1 MELWQR
7 KKLIVICL
15 VVFVCLGLSLWQSTP
30 VKLVEGVLPT
40 GQEIAPA
47 EKKGLTVYVS
57 GEVVNPGMY
66 ELPAGSRAK
75 DAIEKAGGLTEAANV
90 NKVNL
95 AKKCKDGMQVNVPAL
110 TVKQANT
117 KSRQGSTRL
126 TGSAV
131 QRAMQENQAVSGI
144 VNINTAD
151 LVSLETL
158 PGVGEA
164 TAKQIIDYR
173 EQHRFNKIEEIM
185 KVNGIGP
192 VKFAKMKD
200 FLAV

>member
-15 VVFVCLGLSLWQSTP
+15 VVLVCLGLSLWQSTP
-30 VKLVEGVLPT
+30 AKLGEGALPT
-40 GQEIAPA
+40 GQEPVPA

-57 GEVVNPGMY
+57 GAVVHPGMY
-66 ELPAGSRAK
+66 ELPVGSRAT
-75 DAIEKAGGLTEAANV
+75 DAIEKAGGFTQEANV

-110 TVKQANT
+110 TVKQRNT
-117 KSRQGSTRL
+117 KSSQASTRL
-126 TGSAV
+126 TGSAG
-131 QRAMQENQAVSGI
+131 QLSTQENQAVSGM
-144 VNINTAD
+144 VNLNTAD

-158 PGVGEA
+158 PGVGEV
-164 TAKQIIDYR
+164 TAKQILDYR
-173 EQHRFNKIEEIM
+173 EKHRFTKIEDIM

-192 VKFAKMKD
+192 AKFAKMKD
-200 FLAV
+200 FLEV

>member
-15 VVFVCLGLSLWQSTP
+15 VVLVCLGLSLWQSTP

-40 GQEIAPA
+40 GQEMAPA

-57 GEVVNPGMY
+57 GAVVNPGMY
-66 ELPAGSRAK
+66 ELPVGSRAT
-75 DAIEKAGGLTEAANV
+75 DAVEKAGGFTQEANV

-110 TVKQANT
+110 TVKQRNT
-117 KSRQGSTRL
+117 KSSQASTRL
-126 TGSAV
+126 TGSAG
-131 QRAMQENQAVSGI
+131 QRATQENQAVNGM

-158 PGVGEA
+158 PGVGEV

-173 EQHRFNKIEEIM
+173 TQHRFNKIEDIM

-192 VKFAKMKD
+192 AKFAKMKD
-200 FLAV
+200 FLEI